1 MGQVT
6 VRFPPMTSAR
16 PWPIR
21 APLGSAGL
29 VVLGLVLAGL
39 YTATSDEVPAT
50 HTSRGLDAAAAG
62 MLVLAV
68 LALAW
73 ARRYPASVTTATLG
87 LSVAWYGAEYTSRL
101 IDVPTIVA
109 FYFLGATGDRLR
121 QVGLGG
127 VVVVGQLV
135 AAATSPDATG
145 ILVRGT
151 GWTVAAMLCGELV
164 RNRRL
169 LLDEYAERA
178 VRAEADGRAEAERRV
193 ADERMRIARDVHD
206 VLAHTVSLM
215 TVQAGVAADAV
226 GRDQAQ
232 VEAALATIRSAGK
245 EAMGEIRAT
254 VSVLRGTA
262 PAETAPTPGLDRVAE
277 LVETARGQGLDV
289 ELDVD
294 PALTTA
300 GGAGG
305 VDAGVG
311 VGGSAPVEGLVAL
324 TAYRVVQEGL
334 TNVVRHAGAAHARVA
349 IERGPSGLVVEVT
362 DDGTGG
368 EPAAAGGGA
377 GGSTPGPGPGFGVRG
392 MRERVDAAGGT
403 LEAGPAPGGG
413 WRVRATLPTGA
424 AGGPL

>member
-1 MGQVT
+1 
-6 VRFPPMTSAR
+6 MTSAR

-21 APLGSAGL
+21 APLGNALVMALG
-29 VVLGLVLAGL
+29 VVLAVL
-39 YTATSDEVPAT
+39 YTATSDEVPTT
-50 HTSRGLDAAAAG
+50 HASRGLDATAFGLLAA
-62 MLVLAV
+62 AV
-68 LALAW
+68 LALTL
-73 ARRYPASVTTATLG
+73 ARRYPAIVTVATVG
-87 LSVAWYGAEYTSRL
+87 LSIAWYDAEYTSRL

-121 QVGLGG
+121 QLGLGG
-127 VVVVGQLV
+127 ATVLFQLIAAV
-135 AAATSPDATG
+135 ASPDASG

-151 GWTVAAMLCGELV
+151 GWTVAAIVCGELV

-169 LLDEYAERA
+169 LLDEYADRA
-178 VRAEADGRAEAERRV
+178 ARAEAGSRAEAERRV
-193 ADERMRIARDVHD
+193 ADERLRIARDVHD

-226 GRDQAQ
+226 GRDEAQ
-232 VEAALATIRSAGK
+232 VRAALATIRSAGK

-254 VSVLRGTA
+254 VAVLRGTA

-277 LVETARGQGLDV
+277 LVEAARAQGLDV

-294 PALTTA
+294 PALAA
-300 GGAGG
+300 GGGG
-305 VDAGVG
+305 PAH
-311 VGGSAPVEGLVAL
+311 VEGLVAL

-362 DDGTGG
+362 DDGRGAAPDAEGPGATG
-368 EPAAAGGGA
+368 ATDGA
-377 GGSTPGPGPGFGVRG
+377 GAARGPGFGVRG
-392 MRERVDAAGGT
+392 MRERVASAGGA
-403 LEAGPAPGGG
+403 LEAGPVPGGG

-424 AGGPL
+424 AGGAP